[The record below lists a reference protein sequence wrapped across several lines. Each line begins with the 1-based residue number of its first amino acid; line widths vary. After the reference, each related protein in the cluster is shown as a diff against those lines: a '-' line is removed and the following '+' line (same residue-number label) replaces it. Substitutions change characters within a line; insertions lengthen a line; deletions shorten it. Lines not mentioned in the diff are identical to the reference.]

1 MSFTPSPVEL
11 ALVAQ
16 IFAKADPQK
25 IGILTGDAALKVFGG
40 AKLPPTVLGEIWSI
54 ADEDN
59 NGWLPRKGVAIAV
72 RLMGWAQKGEK
83 VTEALVTRRECTF
96 NLAVGILML
105 TISRYKSDLC
115 LLLKAFKH
123 RFHNR
128 TLGSRCP
135 SLPRRLCRY

>member
-1 MSFTPSPVEL
+1 MSFTPSPAEL

-83 VTEALVTRRECTF
+83 VTEALVTRRECICNF
-96 NLAVGILML
+96 AVSILML
-105 TISRYKSDLC
+105 TISRHKPDLC
-115 LLLKAFKH
+115 LQLKTFKR

-128 TLGSRCP
+128 TLGYRYL
-135 SLPRRLCRY
+135 SLPLRLCPY

>member
-1 MSFTPSPVEL
+1 MSFTPSQPEL

-25 IGILTGDAALKVFGG
+25 IGILTGDGALKVFGG

-83 VTEALVTRRECTF
+83 VTEALVNKRECKSKSCGWH
-96 NLAVGILML
+96 LLMIRI
-105 TISRYKSDLC
+105 TS
-115 LLLKAFKH
+115 
-123 RFHNR
+123 
-128 TLGSRCP
+128 GSFA
-135 SLPRRLCRY
+135 YN

>member
-1 MSFTPSPVEL
+1 MSFTPSQNEL
-11 ALVAQ
+11 AVVTQ

-25 IGILTGDAALKVFGG
+25 LGILTGDAALKVFGG

-83 VTEALVTRRECTF
+83 ITEALVSRRELCILSLR
-96 NLAVGILML
+96 LAFI
-105 TISRYKSDLC
+105 C
-115 LLLKAFKH
+115 
-123 RFHNR
+123 
-128 TLGSRCP
+128 
-135 SLPRRLCRY
+135 